1 MTPSL
6 ETGVERRMESPSD
19 EATVRLIV
27 EVTTQSDEV
36 REQLVRIAE
45 TVHNELPMDCY
56 SLTIAEVALS
66 DLADLQSV
74 TRIEF
79 DSEAT
84 KFESEQDFCYPTG

>member
-6 ETGVERRMESPSD
+6 DPGVKRRMESPDD

-27 EVTTQSDEV
+27 EVTTQSSEV
-36 REQLVRIAE
+36 REQLEKISAE
-45 TVHNELPMDCY
+45 VHSELPLNCY
-56 SLTIAEVALS
+56 SVTVRESEIT

-84 KFESEQDFCYPTG
+84 KFGASSDF